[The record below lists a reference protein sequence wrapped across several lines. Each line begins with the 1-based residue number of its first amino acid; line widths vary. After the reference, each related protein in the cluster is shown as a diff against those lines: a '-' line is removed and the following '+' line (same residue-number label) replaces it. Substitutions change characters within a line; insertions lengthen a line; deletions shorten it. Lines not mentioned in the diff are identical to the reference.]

1 MLSVLEIHLSGKYT
15 NEPRD
20 YLAGNGKGKYS
31 IADIITWPF
40 VRALKSEVWR
50 KEVDLD
56 LFPHLSKYIDRI
68 AERPAAQRGVGKK
81 YDL

>member
-1 MLSVLEIHLSGKYT
+1 MLSVVEIHLSGKYT

-31 IADIITWPF
+31 IADMVVWPF
-40 VRALKSEVWR
+40 VRMLKSEAWR
-50 KEVDLD
+50 DQVDLD
-56 LFPHLSKYIDRI
+56 IFTHLSKYIDRI
-68 AERPAAQRGVGKK
+68 AERPAAQRGIGKE